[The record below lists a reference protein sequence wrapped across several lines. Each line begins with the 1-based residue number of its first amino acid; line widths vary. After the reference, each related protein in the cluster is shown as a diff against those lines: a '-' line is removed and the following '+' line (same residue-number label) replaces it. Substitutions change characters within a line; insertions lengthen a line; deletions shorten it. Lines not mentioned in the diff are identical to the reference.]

1 MIMNAMKFNL
11 KTAED
16 TLSGNSSIAEFL
28 TNIRNESGC
37 TESEYLLRYRQP
49 IVQVAEYILDL
60 PAAQSHHAE
69 PGGALRFAVESA
81 FFAMRISDVTM
92 YTNTT
97 SSEERRVKEPQY
109 RYGAFIAALLSSIHL
124 TVAKASV
131 MSEDGELWSEAAG
144 PLGPW
149 LQSRRSKTY
158 TFGWNA
164 KAGDT
169 NRLMA
174 AYCTRPI
181 LDTCCLHL
189 SPQIFRDLLGAI
201 GPDEYPSGHESLLTR
216 TVRESI
222 QKAKEMDQRRNAANY
237 TQAPVEI
244 KADPA
249 LIASLSPDKPSIE
262 PVTDVQDTQNV
273 DAKKTGDAPTPS
285 IEVMDKGETP
295 NQLADSPSRQER
307 PNENQKPAPE
317 PAEAGT
323 GWSAYPAL
331 DKTVLEILK
340 MISAD
345 CREDEKVQKKLRWIS
360 TGLLISTELLGDYG
374 LAQSTVVAG
383 LRKAELIVKKE
394 GNGLVVSPDFGSLIF
409 TRPSE

>member
-1 MIMNAMKFNL
+1 MFVF
-11 KTAED
+11 
-16 TLSGNSSIAEFL
+16 S
-28 TNIRNESGC
+28 
-37 TESEYLLRYRQP
+37 
-49 IVQVAEYILDL
+49 
-60 PAAQSHHAE
+60 
-69 PGGALRFAVESA
+69 
-81 FFAMRISDVTM
+81 
-92 YTNTT
+92 
-97 SSEERRVKEPQY
+97 
-109 RYGAFIAALLSSIHL
+109 
-124 TVAKASV
+124 
-131 MSEDGELWSEAAG
+131 
-144 PLGPW
+144 
-149 LQSRRSKTY
+149 
-158 TFGWNA
+158 
-164 KAGDT
+164 
-169 NRLMA
+169 
-174 AYCTRPI
+174 
-181 LDTCCLHL
+181 
-189 SPQIFRDLLGAI
+189 
-201 GPDEYPSGHESLLTR
+201 
-216 TVRESI
+216 
-222 QKAKEMDQRRNAANY
+222 
-237 TQAPVEI
+237 
-244 KADPA
+244 
-249 LIASLSPDKPSIE
+249 
-262 PVTDVQDTQNV
+262 QNV